1 MCLIPASFASSRR
14 FIAPMGSQPSL
25 IGHFFDLVSRYFGEI
40 GAKWLEPQWWAYGL
54 YLFLF

>member
-1 MCLIPASFASSRR
+1 MCLIPASFASPTIHSTNGVATMTHLPFLR
-14 FIAPMGSQPSL
+14 FV
-25 IGHFFDLVSRYFGEI
+25 VSRYFGEI